1 MSEQSLLSGQASTE
15 AGTQQG
21 ADQGQQQA
29 ADASAGAGGEQ
40 QGQQQGQEQQGQQQ
54 DAPES
59 YDFQMPEGFELNSE
73 ITEQFTAYAKDLKLP
88 QDKAQAV
95 VDMGVRLVESF
106 QSKQAEAFQQQQ
118 ATWRNE
124 VTADKEI
131 GGDKLEENLG
141 YAARALDTF
150 APDLRQ
156 VLNDTGLGN
165 HPAFVRAF
173 VKIGKA
179 ISEDRLVGGEQHG
192 KNQQADA
199 RSLYSASNM
208 NP

>member
-1 MSEQSLLSGQASTE
+1 MSEQSLLSGQAPTD

-21 ADQGQQQA
+21 AADDQQQA
-29 ADASAGAGGEQ
+29 PAAGAVGEQ
-40 QGQQQGQEQQGQQQ
+40 QTQQQEQQPAA
-54 DAPES
+54 APES

-88 QDKAQAV
+88 QDKAQAA

-118 ATWRNE
+118 TTWRNE

-192 KNQQADA
+192 KTQQADA